1 MENDPLV
8 LFVHVKRLLFQ
19 YGSNSLELFEELYQ
33 FLYTNTLQFVY
44 EIESYYGSPCVFC
57 AWFEV
62 DH

>member
-8 LFVHVKRLLFQ
+8 LLVHVKRLLFQ

-44 EIESYYGSPCVFC
+44 EIEAYYGSPCVFC
-57 AWFEV
+57 A
-62 DH
+62 